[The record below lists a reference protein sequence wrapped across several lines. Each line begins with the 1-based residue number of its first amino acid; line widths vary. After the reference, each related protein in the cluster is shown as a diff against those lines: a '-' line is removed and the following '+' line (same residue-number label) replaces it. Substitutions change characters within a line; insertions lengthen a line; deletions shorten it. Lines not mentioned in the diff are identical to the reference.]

1 MLSLVLSENVL
12 RTLWHFLQRK
22 LCPRAFPTDVFNEL
36 RHALK
41 IDEPLQVLIDDDD
54 NDDNDDIVN
63 EYLKWSSWIY
73 HDD

>member
-22 LCPRAFPTDVFNEL
+22 LCPHAFPTDVFNEL

-41 IDEPLQVLIDDDD
+41 IDEPLQVLIDHDD
-54 NDDNDDIVN
+54 NNYADDILFVD
-63 EYLKWSSWIY
+63 EFL
-73 HDD
+73 